1 MRFFIDSANIEEIKA
16 AKSMG
21 IFDGLTT
28 NPSLIAIEK
37 NRTKKKF
44 LDIIRGI
51 CEVVDGKPVSV
62 EVLSTKFEEMVAE
75 GQRLAE
81 VNPDCIV
88 IKLPCTEDGLKACA
102 QLTQEG
108 YKTNL
113 TLCFSPLQAL
123 LAAKAGAT
131 YISPFIGRLD
141 DEAEY
146 GINKIAE
153 IKTIYMNYGFRT
165 QVLVA
170 SIRNP
175 LHILDSAKIG
185 ADVVT
190 VPFMVIKQMMKNHRT
205 QIGLEKF
212 LADAKAANQPNVD
225 R

>member
-1 MRFFIDSANIEEIKA
+1 
-16 AKSMG
+16 
-21 IFDGLTT
+21 
-28 NPSLIAIEK
+28 
-37 NRTKKKF
+37 
-44 LDIIRGI
+44 
-51 CEVVDGKPVSV
+51 
-62 EVLSTKFEEMVAE
+62 
-75 GQRLAE
+75 
-81 VNPDCIV
+81 
-88 IKLPCTEDGLKACA
+88 
-102 QLTQEG
+102 
-108 YKTNL
+108 
-113 TLCFSPLQAL
+113 